1 MKASYQIGE
10 DVCVIGGHHSQL
22 SCLQCEEKEIREEKL
37 TGAAGKR
44 GYHLSGPLSL
54 SAKQS
59 RASWV
64 VLKWPWTLE
73 DE

>member
-37 TGAAGKR
+37 TRAAFIWPTKPQCKAEQSILGGSQVALEVR
-44 GYHLSGPLSL
+44 G
-54 SAKQS
+54 
-59 RASWV
+59 
-64 VLKWPWTLE
+64 
-73 DE
+73 